1 MEKVK
6 NILKVQT
13 VLIIQLLID
22 IEYQT
27 QNQEMNQLG
36 EITPHINKRYLN
48 HIAMLTS
55 NNIVANLFKLIYE
68 DKNHSFQKII
78 NLIEYNNLIK
88 FKEDFDYFKEELLS
102 IKQQSDLLKIRPIR
116 DMYVAHLDYNREGF
130 LYDLVGI
137 RDLIYHIEKSFKV
150 LFYSVSGE
158 NVDFEFDKDT
168 LTELL
173 EDFKFIS
180 QTN

>member
-13 VLIIQLLID
+13 VLITQLLID
-22 IEYQT
+22 IEFQT
-27 QNQEMNQLG
+27 KHEEMNQLG

-48 HIAMLTS
+48 HIAMLSS
-55 NNIVANLFKLIYE
+55 NNIVANLFKLIHE
-68 DKNHSFQKII
+68 DKNHSFQKVI
-78 NLIEYNNLIK
+78 NLIEHNKLIK
-88 FKEDFDYFKEELLS
+88 YKEDFDYFKEELLS

-116 DMYVAHLDYNREGF
+116 DMYVAHLDYNREGL

-137 RDLIYHIEKSFKV
+137 RDLIYHIENSFKA
-150 LFYSVSGE
+150 LFHSVSGE
-158 NVDFEFDKDT
+158 TFDFEFDKDT

-173 EDFKFIS
+173 EDFKFLT
-180 QTN
+180 QKN